1 VFRHRIVWQ
10 SSGWGR
16 QPRSDADEEDPEGKL
31 VTAPHV
37 ILGNG
42 AAALAAIKAIR
53 RRDRRTD
60 IVVVAAES
68 LAAYSPAL
76 LPYVISGRLS
86 ERRLELTDRAFYA
99 AHGVTVMPGRRA
111 VELQPGEHRVLLDD
125 GQEVAYGRLL
135 VATGASAKGSVVTG
149 AVEGEPLTLRSLD
162 DARRIRAKAAGCTAA
177 CILGAGLA
185 GLEMA
190 MALRELGKDV
200 SVVATS
206 GQILSRNAGPDEA
219 RVVQGLLEAAG
230 IRFLLRRS
238 VAGLEHAAGARMLLT
253 NEGDQVPADLLVAA
267 KGARPNVGSMS
278 GATGSA
284 GFQPVDERMRT
295 ELPDVLAA
303 GDVALSRD
311 AVSGEPRA
319 FTTWPSACLEGSVA
333 GSTMA
338 GGTASVERQIAF
350 NVLPVF
356 RSSAAFVGETAEGT
370 RTPDTEVV
378 VWRGSRP
385 ERGLYRRL
393 YLRGDRIVGAVV
405 IGACRDAGLLRC
417 LVETG
422 AGLSSSAQTEV
433 LAGCGW
439 GALKGRCLPRL

>member
-1 VFRHRIVWQ
+1 VSRRRIVWQ
-10 SSGWGR
+10 SSGWDLW
-16 QPRSDADEEDPEGKL
+16 PRSDADEGYPEGEL

-42 AAALAAIKAIR
+42 AAALAAIRAIR

-76 LPYVISGRLS
+76 LPYVISGRLP
-86 ERRLELTDRAFYA
+86 ERRLELTNEAFYA
-99 AHGVTVMPGRRA
+99 SHGVTVMPGRRA
-111 VELQPGEHRVLLDD
+111 VEVRAGEHRVLLDD

-135 VATGASAKGSVVTG
+135 VATGASAKGSAVTG
-149 AVEGEPLTLRSLD
+149 ADEGEPLTLRSLD

-177 CILGAGLA
+177 CVLGAGLA

-200 SVVATS
+200 SVVAAS

-230 IRFLLRRS
+230 IRFLLQRS
-238 VAGLEHAAGARMLLT
+238 VAGLEHAAGGRWLLT

-267 KGARPNVGSMS
+267 KGARPNVGSLS
-278 GATGSA
+278 GAGST
-284 GFQPVDERMRT
+284 GFQTVDERMRT

-303 GDVALSRD
+303 GDVAMSRD

-319 FTTWPSACLEGSVA
+319 FTTWPSACLEGAVA

-338 GGTASVERQIAF
+338 GGTASVEGQIAF
-350 NVLPVF
+350 NALPVF
-356 RSSAAFVGETAEGT
+356 GSSAAFVGETADGA
-370 RTPDTEVV
+370 RPPDTEVV

-405 IGACRDAGLLRC
+405 IGACRDAGLLRR

-422 AGLSSSAQTEV
+422 AGLSPSAQTEV

-439 GALKGRCLPRL
+439 GALKGRRLPRL